1 MSSRTSS
8 RSTLTIV
15 PSTMSPSLKYLM
27 VRSMAA
33 RKSSADPMSL
43 MATCGAVAVGV
54 DMWWGAPEGDWS
66 ELAQDPGREPVRVSK
81 AAARGWD
88 SFHPGDLERRPEKA
102 MLSVRRPDE
111 CGLLHSETAQTHSA
125 RSSLRHGHSIGYPS
139 AHRRRAPSGV
149 GPAYSGRG
157 GVPPV
162 ERCPGDPAGAAVPVR
177 CPA

>member
-66 ELAQDPGREPVRVSK
+66 ELGQDPGREPVRVSK

-88 SFHPGDLERRPEKA
+88 AFHPGDLERRPEEGDA
-102 MLSVRRPDE
+102 VGATAGRVRSAPFRDSTDPQRAFQPTAWPLDRVPERASPPCSGDAWTGVLGPGAGRRPWNDV
-111 CGLLHSETAQTHSA
+111 
-125 RSSLRHGHSIGYPS
+125 
-139 AHRRRAPSGV
+139 GV
-149 GPAYSGRG
+149 T
-157 GVPPV
+157 PP
-162 ERCPGDPAGAAVPVR
+162 E
-177 CPA
+177 

>member
-33 RKSSADPMSL
+33 RKSSADPISL
-43 MATCGAVAVGV
+43 IATCGAVAVGV

-66 ELAQDPGREPVRVSK
+66 ELGQDPGREPVRVSK

-88 SFHPGDLERRPEKA
+88 SFHHGDLERRPAEGDA
-102 MLSVRRPDE
+102 VGATAGRERSAPRRDSTDPQRAFQP
-111 CGLLHSETAQTHSA
+111 TAWPLDRVPERASSPCSGHAWTGVLGPGRSA
-125 RSSLRHGHSIGYPS
+125 GRGTM
-139 AHRRRAPSGV
+139 SGV
-149 GPAYSGRG
+149 T
-157 GVPPV
+157 PP
-162 ERCPGDPAGAAVPVR
+162 EPPPPPG
-177 CPA
+177 

>member
-43 MATCGAVAVGV
+43 IATCGAVAVGV
-54 DMWWGAPEGDWS
+54 DMWWGTPECGVIGTWS
-66 ELAQDPGREPVRVSK
+66 GSRLRARTHSTAVGARRGRV
-81 AAARGWD
+81 
-88 SFHPGDLERRPEKA
+88 HPGDLNDALGRRCFRYATPA
-102 MLSVRRPDE
+102 GRRPDE

-125 RSSLRHGHSIGYPS
+125 RFSLRHFHPI
-139 AHRRRAPSGV
+139 
-149 GPAYSGRG
+149 
-157 GVPPV
+157 
-162 ERCPGDPAGAAVPVR
+162 E
-177 CPA
+177 